1 MKEYFS
7 GIWQDENFN
16 NLTYSGYQ
24 LVDYVNSKEPKRVL
38 DVGCGFNRFKG
49 KINNLWGID
58 PYNNYADHKLSLE
71 EYTGPKVDIA
81 LCLGSINFGDE
92 KNIDNQIKILD
103 GIWTKECIFRVNPGL
118 EHTWRNKKDYQNV
131 IWYQW
136 SIKKIYEI
144 QEQYNY
150 NLKCLE
156 KEYNI
161 HGHLR
166 YFFIFNK

>member
-1 MKEYFS
+1 
-7 GIWQDENFN
+7 
-16 NLTYSGYQ
+16 
-24 LVDYVNSKEPKRVL
+24 L
-38 DVGCGFNRFKG
+38 DIGCGFNRFKG

-58 PYNNYADHKLSLE
+58 PYNNCADRKLSLE
-71 EYTGPKVDIA
+71 EYIGPKVDIA

-92 KNIDNQIKILD
+92 KNINNQIKILD
-103 GIWTKECIFRVNPGL
+103 SIWTKECIFRVNPGL
-118 EHTWRNKKDYQNV
+118 EHTWRNEKDYQNV

-144 QEQYNY
+144 QKQYKY

-156 KEYNI
+156 KEYNV

-166 YFFIFNK
+166 YFFIFTK